1 VAGGTAGLISGTVS
15 AAATKGSFLHKLF
28 GKIFF
33 WGMFSASI
41 AALII
46 SNLPEHHNLFL
57 FAVGGFTLYMIC
69 SGYRIVALKR
79 LAKNQD
85 HPVNGLDYA
94 LSLFGLGF
102 GAYLL
107 YQGINSMVHGQ
118 NFGIVPMVFGLICVN
133 YARLDYQFLKGKQSI
148 KAVWMGNH
156 IIRMMGAMIASY
168 TAFLVVNIKMDP
180 EWILWLLPTMIGSG
194 LIAYFMRKFVPKKV
208 QRRCKRADPF
218 ISIKNR
224 NQYNFVS
231 IAKHIK
237 CQKKNN

>member
-1 VAGGTAGLISGTVS
+1 MLAQPVQTLIMPSLFQILITIHVAGGTAGLISGTVS
-15 AAATKGSFLHKLF
+15 AASQKGGFWHKLS

-46 SNLPEHHNLFL
+46 SNLPEHKNLFL

-79 LAKNQD
+79 LAKNSDQ
-85 HPVNGLDYA
+85 PITWLDYA

-102 GAYLL
+102 GGYLL
-107 YQGINSMVHGQ
+107 FLGGKLVMNGQ
-118 NFGIVPMVFGLICVN
+118 NFGIVPIVFGLICVN
-133 YARLDYQFLKGKQSI
+133 YARLDYQFLNGKQSV
-148 KAVWMGNH
+148 KAIWISNH

-180 EWILWLLPTMIGSG
+180 EWVLWLLPTLIGSG
-194 LIAYFMRKFVPKKV
+194 LIAYFMRKFVKPK
-208 QRRCKRADPF
+208 
-218 ISIKNR
+218 S
-224 NQYNFVS
+224 
-231 IAKHIK
+231 AKTV
-237 CQKKNN
+237 

>member
-1 VAGGTAGLISGTVS
+1 MPSLFQVLITIHVAGGTAGLISGTVS
-15 AAATKGSFLHKLF
+15 AASQKGGFVHKLS

-33 WGMFSASI
+33 WGMFGASI

-46 SNLPEHHNLFL
+46 SNLPNHKNLFL

-107 YQGINSMVHGQ
+107 YQGINSMMHGQ

-168 TAFLVVNIKMDP
+168 TAFLVVNVKMDP
-180 EWILWLLPTMIGSG
+180 EWVLWLLPTMIGSG
-194 LIAYFMRKFVPKKV
+194 LIAYFMRKFAPKK
-208 QRRCKRADPF
+208 
-218 ISIKNR
+218 S
-224 NQYNFVS
+224 
-231 IAKHIK
+231 AKTV
-237 CQKKNN
+237 